1 MGNLSMERCG
11 KRDAIHRRGFIDIII
26 IITRNVGIAF
36 EFKTAK
42 VLHRNGHRD
51 LPLFISRHR
60 PAETTLTLA
69 SKRSSYSFLGLRFS
83 STLEEIVIDYFRNI
97 ILL

>member
-1 MGNLSMERCG
+1 MERCG
-11 KRDAIHRRGFIDIII
+11 KRNAIHRRGFIDIII

-42 VLHRNGHRD
+42 VLHRNSHRD
-51 LPLFISRHR
+51 LPLFLSRYR

-69 SKRSSYSFLGLRFS
+69 SKRSSHPFLGPRFS
-83 STLEEIVIDYFRNI
+83 STLEEIVTDHFRNI
-97 ILL
+97 TLL